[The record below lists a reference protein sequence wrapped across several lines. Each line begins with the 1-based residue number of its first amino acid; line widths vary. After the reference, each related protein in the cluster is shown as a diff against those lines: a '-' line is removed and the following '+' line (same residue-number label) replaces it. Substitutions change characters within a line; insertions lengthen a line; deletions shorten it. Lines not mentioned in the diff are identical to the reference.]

1 MYEVRSDPV
10 VDAAVEA
17 LTPAGLRELAE
28 IRVALELAPWG
39 VGRPYVTAHPERG
52 MRAVD
57 FAAGDAVLVFAIL
70 DRDRWVD
77 LLQLIVL

>member
-1 MYEVRSDPV
+1 
-10 VDAAVEA
+10 
-17 LTPAGLRELAE
+17 
-28 IRVALELAPWG
+28 
-39 VGRPYVTAHPERG
+39 

-57 FAAGDAVLVFAIL
+57 FADGDAVPAFAIL